1 MTVLVNVGEDCPIID
16 GLFEYCQISAGGSI
30 AGAIKLNNGQ
40 ADVAINWA
48 GGLHHAKRGE
58 ASGFCYV
65 NDIVL
70 AILELLKYHQRVLY
84 IDIDVHHG
92 DGVEE
97 AFYTTDRVMTVS
109 FHKYGEFFPGTGNIC
124 DVGHGRGKYYAVNV
138 PLRDGIDDES
148 YRNIFEPIIG
158 HVMEWYRPGAIVLQ
172 CGADSLA
179 GDRLGCFNLSHRG
192 HAGCL
197 EFVKKFNVPLMIL
210 GGGGYTIRNVA
221 RCWAYETARAVDAS
235 LAEEIPFNDYFEYY
249 GPDYS
254 INVPP
259 NNMPNLNS
267 REYLQKLSARVI
279 DNLRQMQFAPSVQM
293 HTVPPDMFTGEV
305 DSEEEGDGDRDRAG
319 VKHSDDEFD
328 QFFGLESLH
337 RRRATSESIRQI
349 NPQSRVE
356 QDDHDEYDE
365 DRAESGNE
373 DYGEGGSGGRRAY
386 GAKES
391 AEQKDLTARFEDLGV
406 IKGVSNGEAQGD
418 KDAGPM
424 PVPASEPVLAPVS
437 EQNPELKPDPGKQ
450 EGSNRDGHEA
460 ESP

>member
-1 MTVLVNVGEDCPIID
+1 MQFHSDDYINFLQRITPETMNEAGKLLHRFNVGEDCPIID
-16 GLFEYCQISAGGSI
+16 GLFEYCQVSAGGSI
-30 AGAIKLNNGQ
+30 AGAIKLNAGQ

-109 FHKYGEFFPGTGNIC
+109 FHKYGEFFPGTGDIR
-124 DVGHGRGKYYAVNV
+124 DVGHGKGKYYSVNV

-148 YRNIFEPIIG
+148 YRSIFEPVIG

-192 HAGCL
+192 HANCL
-197 EFVKKFNVPLMIL
+197 EFVKRFNVPLMVL

-221 RCWAYETARAVDAS
+221 RCWAYETARAVDS
-235 LAEEIPFNDYFEYY
+235 SVAEEIPFNEYFEYY

-254 INVPP
+254 IAVPS
-259 NNMPNLNS
+259 NNMPNQNS
-267 REYLQKLSARVI
+267 EQYLLKVRERIVE
-279 DNLRQMQFAPSVQM
+279 NLRHMQFAPSVQM
-293 HTVPPDMFTGEV
+293 HHVPANMFTAADEV
-305 DSEEEGDGDRDRAG
+305 DSDAPDVRSE
-319 VKHSDDEFD
+319 DEFD
-328 QFFGLESLH
+328 EFFGLEELH
-337 RRRATSESIRQI
+337 RRRQAAAGENGNGANARPSIRK
-349 NPQSRVE
+349 PHSTMAEASDEEDGGAAGSERE
-356 QDDHDEYDE
+356 EGYDH
-365 DRAESGNE
+365 
-373 DYGEGGSGGRRAY
+373 EGGDHMRALP
-386 GAKES
+386 
-391 AEQKDLTARFEDLGV
+391 KDLTANFEDLNV
-406 IKGVSNGEAQGD
+406 IRSAT
-418 KDAGPM
+418 A
-424 PVPASEPVLAPVS
+424 AAAPPLIKADPN
-437 EQNPELKPDPGKQ
+437 EQ
-450 EGSNRDGHEA
+450 
-460 ESP
+460 